1 MQSIPA
7 KIVPIAPPLSAVG
20 DAGIGSAFSSSS
32 DIGEISLLAG
42 YSVIRRPDQLKLH
55 PTLQKL
61 GWTGLVDELNDAA
74 RVKEQALRGPILIT
88 KDGTLL
94 AGFGRWRLALL
105 QHKDEISCIEY
116 PLDGENESLQFIL
129 AHHQPSRAWNP
140 FIRTCVALTL
150 MPYFQQ
156 KALENMRA
164 GGKYKG
170 LAKLP
175 EAEAIDVRLQIA
187 AIAGVGARNVSN
199 VQFILNRA
207 HPRIKDA
214 LRDSRLTI
222 NRAVQFCK
230 LSYFKQAEEFVRSTE
245 ERERKK
251 VIRRAIAGQTTTSPD
266 VLAVLRDLQQR
277 ATEHPGSVLVQI
289 GSTPDTV
296 VFTVRD
302 SITGLTTKG
311 AELK

>member
-1 MQSIPA
+1 MEGADMQSVPA
-7 KIVPIAPPLSAVG
+7 KVIPMTPPLSAVV
-20 DAGIGSAFSSSS
+20 DAGIGSALSSSS
-32 DIGEISLLAG
+32 NSAEISPLTG
-42 YSVIRRPDQLKLH
+42 CSVIRRPDRLKIH
-55 PTLQKL
+55 PALQKL
-61 GWTGLVDELNDAA
+61 GWTGLIGELNDAA
-74 RVKEQALRGPILIT
+74 RVREQALRDPVLIT

-105 QHKDEISCIEY
+105 QHKDEIPCIEY
-116 PLDGENESLQFIL
+116 PFDGENESLQFIL
-129 AHHQPSRAWNP
+129 AHHQPSRSWNA
-140 FIRTCVALTL
+140 FIRTCAALTL

-175 EAEAIDVRLQIA
+175 EAEAIDVRQQIA

-230 LSYFKQAEEFVRSTE
+230 LSYFKQAEEFIRSTE
-245 ERERKK
+245 KRERKK
-251 VIRRAIAGQTTTSPD
+251 IIRRAIAEQATASPD
-266 VLAVLRDLQQR
+266 VLAVLRDLHQR
-277 ATEHPGSVLVQI
+277 ETEQPGSVLVQI
-289 GSTPDTV
+289 RPDQITF
-296 VFTVRD
+296 VFTV
-302 SITGLTTKG
+302 KG
-311 AELK
+311 Q